1 MQAIFYEK
9 AMNTPPPALRP
20 EQFHPQARPWLCG
33 RPFVAHRG
41 RLPRRICPRCALG
54 CSTSGRLRC
63 GVRGVS
69 GFRIHAGHFAERHGL
84 VVIITLGESIVA
96 AGVGVSGMV
105 LGAGVIVAVVVGIAL
120 AAALWLQAA

>member
-1 MQAIFYEK
+1 
-9 AMNTPPPALRP
+9 
-20 EQFHPQARPWLCG
+20 
-33 RPFVAHRG
+33 
-41 RLPRRICPRCALG
+41 
-54 CSTSGRLRC
+54 
-63 GVRGVS
+63 
-69 GFRIHAGHFAERHGL
+69 